1 MVQTDECIC
10 EVIPLILGERTSVE
24 CGNTNLTSFGE
35 QFVHDSVDCVFEFCI
50 FLTLSDEDMITFVGG
65 WAKDVISRW

>member
-10 EVIPLILGERTSVE
+10 EATPLILGERTSVE
-24 CGNTNLTSFGE
+24 CGTANLTSFGE
-35 QFVHDSVDCVFEFCI
+35 QFVHDSVDCVFEFRI
-50 FLTLSDEDMITFVGG
+50 FLTLSDEDRITFVGG